1 MILVAIVTPVDTP
14 LGARRRLALA
24 SPATLAPLG
33 EIEVLAEADVRAAV
47 ERARKAQPA
56 WAALPL
62 SERAALC
69 ERAVGILADRQEQF
83 IDVVVSE
90 SGKPRNEARM
100 MEVFAGCD
108 HLRYWAKRAPRLLR
122 PERRRLHGVLRLV
135 KRLDVVYQPLGVVG
149 VISPW
154 NGPFILALVPTAQA
168 LLAGNAVLLKPSEV
182 TPRSGALVGELF
194 EAAGLP
200 HGVLQVL
207 SGDGETGAALVRA
220 GVDKIAFTG
229 SVATGRRVALACAE
243 ALIPCS
249 LELGGKDPMIVCAD
263 ADLERAA
270 AGAVAGAF
278 LNTGHYCCGTERV
291 YVVESVA
298 DAFERKV
305 VERTRALRQA
315 SEGEFDVG
323 PIFWPR
329 QLEIVER
336 QMADATAKGAKVLV
350 GGRRNPNLPGLYW
363 EPTVVRGV
371 THDML
376 LMREET
382 FGPILPIVRVR
393 DEDEALRLANDCEYG
408 LGANVW
414 TRDPARAAAI
424 AIRIESGSVCVN
436 DMTMTFGVPEAPFGG
451 RKSSGVG
458 QVNGVEGLRAYTWPM
473 PILTDRMGG
482 RQALAHYPY
491 TIVRDAG
498 MAKFIRFLFGTR
510 VGRWL
515 T

>member
-1 MILVAIVTPVDTP
+1 MAIVTSVETP
-14 LGARRRLALA
+14 AGARRRLALA

-33 EIEVLAEADVRAAV
+33 EIEVLGEPDVRAAV
-47 ERARKAQPA
+47 ERARKAQPD
-56 WAALPL
+56 WGALPVR
-62 SERAALC
+62 ERAALL
-69 ERAVGILADRQEQF
+69 ERAVGILAERQDHF
-83 IDVVVSE
+83 VDVVVSE

-100 MEVFAGCD
+100 MEIFAGCD
-108 HLRYWAKRAPRLLR
+108 HLHYWAKRAPRLLR
-122 PERRRLHGVLRLV
+122 PERRRLHGVLRLA
-135 KRLDVVYQPLGVVG
+135 KRLDLVYKPLGVVG

-154 NGPFILALVPTAQA
+154 NGPFILGLVPTAQA

-200 HGVLQVL
+200 EGVLQIL
-207 SGDGETGAALVRA
+207 PGDGETGAALVRA

-243 ALIPCS
+243 ALVPCS

-291 YVVESVA
+291 YVVDAVA
-298 DAFERKV
+298 DELERRV

-315 SEGEFDVG
+315 AEGEFDVG

-336 QMADATAKGAKVLV
+336 QMADAVAKGARVLA
-350 GGRRNPNLPGLYW
+350 GGRRNPALRGLYY
-363 EPTVVRGV
+363 EPTVVAGV

-382 FGPILPIVRVR
+382 FGPVLPIVRVR
-393 DEDEALRLANDCEYG
+393 DDDEAVRMANDCDYG

-414 TRDPARAAAI
+414 TRDPARAAAL
-424 AIRIESGSVCVN
+424 ARRIDSGSVCVN

-458 QVNGVEGLRAYTWPM
+458 QVNGDAGLRAWTWPT

-482 RQALAHYPY
+482 KQSLSHYPY
-491 TIVRDAG
+491 AAARDAG
-498 MAKFIRFLFGTR
+498 MAKFIKLLFGTR
-510 VGRWL
+510 LGRWL
-515 T
+515 A